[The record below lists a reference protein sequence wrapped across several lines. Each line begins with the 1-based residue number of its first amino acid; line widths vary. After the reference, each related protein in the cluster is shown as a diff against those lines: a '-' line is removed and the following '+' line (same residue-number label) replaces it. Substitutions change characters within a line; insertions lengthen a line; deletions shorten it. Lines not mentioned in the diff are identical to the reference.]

1 MGSVSPGAS
10 SVMLLTTSSSL
21 SSSVEGVWKRVWY
34 RSMSRG
40 HCGVVHPRRLRSI
53 SPMIILDCRLGLTN
67 SSIFLLFWSLLR
79 HIHKVT
85 LPVMGIFLPSAY
97 LRQGSCQ
104 SVSL

>member
-1 MGSVSPGAS
+1 MGMGGRCPLPA
-10 SVMLLTTSSSL
+10 
-21 SSSVEGVWKRVWY
+21 
-34 RSMSRG
+34 
-40 HCGVVHPRRLRSI
+40 
-53 SPMIILDCRLGLTN
+53 MITLDCRLGLTN

-104 SVSL
+104 SVSLSTFQPLLRASSSCRMLNLEPVSSVILSSHICSGALWSCLR